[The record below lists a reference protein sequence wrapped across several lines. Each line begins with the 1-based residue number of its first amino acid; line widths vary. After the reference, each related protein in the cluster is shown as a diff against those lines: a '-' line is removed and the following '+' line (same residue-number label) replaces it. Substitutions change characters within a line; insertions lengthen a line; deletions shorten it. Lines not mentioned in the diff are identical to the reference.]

1 MGRRKGKSSVS
12 QPVTLFPSSDKQWP
26 QADFYHHT
34 TACHSRSAAHRV
46 PGSVDSWHM
55 KRSDS
60 LLICTDTSFLKIFL
74 KFPQNCTHL
83 RHENLLSNL
92 GLCLLHEALPHS
104 FCSGVSV
111 TT

>member
-1 MGRRKGKSSVS
+1 MGRRKGKPSVC
-12 QPVTLFPSSDKQWP
+12 QPVTVFPSSEKQWP
-26 QADFYHHT
+26 QVELYYQST
-34 TACHSRSAAHRV
+34 GCHSRSAAHRV

-60 LLICTDTSFLKIFL
+60 LLICTDISSLKMFL

-92 GLCLLHEALPHS
+92 GLRLVHEALPHS
-104 FCSGVSV
+104 FCRGVSV
-111 TT
+111 AT